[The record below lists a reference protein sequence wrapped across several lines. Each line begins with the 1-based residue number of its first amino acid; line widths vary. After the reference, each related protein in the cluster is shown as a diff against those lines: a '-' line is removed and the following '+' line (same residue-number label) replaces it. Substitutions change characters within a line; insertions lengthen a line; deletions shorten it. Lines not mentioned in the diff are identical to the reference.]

1 MQSALSISTE
11 GSLVFSR
18 VAHPTREFDWLFP
31 AVNRHVKKIN
41 VVRVWIANRQTNPRI
56 DAKQSNRWFRN
67 TVALLVAGQL
77 AFV

>member
-11 GSLVFSR
+11 GNFVFLR
-18 VAHPTREFDWLFP
+18 VAHAREFDWLFL

-41 VVRVWIANRQTNPRI
+41 VVRAWIANRQTNPRI
-56 DAKQSNRWFRN
+56 DAKESNRSFRN

>member
-1 MQSALSISTE
+1 MQSALSISTK
-11 GSLVFSR
+11 GNFVFLR
-18 VAHPTREFDWLFP
+18 VALDWLFP

-41 VVRVWIANRQTNPRI
+41 VVCAWIANRQTNPRI
-56 DAKQSNRWFRN
+56 DAKESNRSFRN